1 VSDPAANNLSAPAN
15 VTFRTVRRRLPVSP
29 EAASVARRAVDEL
42 AMGEGAPPEAF
53 LDDLRLLVSEVVTNA
68 VRHSGG
74 TVGDGAE
81 AIELTARAGNGR
93 VRVEVTDPGAGFR
106 YDGPTGTL
114 ETEGGWGLY
123 LVDRLADRWGID
135 DDPTTRVWFEVIDRP
150 VSVARVDEA
159 TLFDAIGAAVI
170 AADPDGTI
178 THWNR
183 GAEMLYGYPRNQTI
197 GRPMTDFLVE
207 PQDADAAARI
217 LDRIRAG
224 EAWGGEWS
232 APRKDG
238 SRIDI
243 VFSNAPVRDDRG
255 RLMGVVGISMDVADR
270 RLAEEELRR
279 SEERLRVALEA
290 GAMGTW
296 EWAIADGTV
305 RWSEA
310 LERIHGL
317 EPGSFG
323 GTFEDYQR
331 DMHPDDRDR
340 VLAAVRQAVEG
351 GDDYEVHYRIVRPD
365 GGERWVSARARVI
378 RDTSGVAQRLVGVC
392 TDVTERTHAEQVLL
406 AEHAIATALARATTV
421 EELSPAVLESLGT
434 SLGWDVGAV
443 HVVDDAGGRL
453 RCVAT
458 WVRPGFDAAEF
469 VAVTS
474 SFAFA
479 PGHGLPGRVW
489 DRAEPIWIDD
499 FAVASGLP
507 RGEVAARASL
517 HAAIGF
523 PIRVGAA
530 VLGVIEL
537 FGHRVRPPDDAVLA
551 LLASVG
557 RQIGLVVAR
566 RRAEE
571 QREELL
577 ERERIAR
584 EAAEEANERLAF
596 LASAGMTFASSLDV
610 ERTLR
615 DLARMCVPRVAD
627 WCAVEV
633 VDDDGV
639 RRQLEVAH
647 SDPAKIALAS
657 EYLERFPADPD
668 SQTGVGNVLRTGQAE
683 IYPEI
688 TDEMLDAG
696 VADGDQRAMLETL
709 GLRSVMIVP
718 LTARNRVLGAITFAN
733 GDSERRFDDQ
743 DLAFVGHLARRA
755 ALSLDN
761 ARLYQDRATIAS
773 TLQKS
778 LLPPT
783 FPDVP
788 RVEVAAV
795 YQAAAIERNEVGG
808 DFYDVFEL
816 SGDTWAATIGDVC
829 GKGVEAAALTG
840 LLRYTLRAE
849 TLHARAPATVL
860 RNLNTTLMR
869 HGTDRFCTVALSFLQ
884 PTPAGVR
891 VTLACAGHPLPFVL
905 RRDGSVE
912 ALGEIGTVL
921 GVLEEID
928 VHDRQAELVPG
939 DALVLFT
946 DGLLDP
952 RRRDPVDEEGLG
964 SRLAGYA
971 GRDAREIADGLAR
984 AVGDPTTAP
993 DDLAIVVLRVRD
1005 A

>member
-1 VSDPAANNLSAPAN
+1 MTNLSAPASA
-15 VTFRTVRRRLPVSP
+15 TFRTVRRKLIASP
-29 EAASVARRAVDEL
+29 EAASLARRAIDEL
-42 AMGEGAPPEAF
+42 DDGDGGMSATL

-68 VRHSGG
+68 VRHA
-74 TVGDGAE
+74 GASAE
-81 AIELTARAGNGR
+81 DEIELTARFGNGR

-106 YDGPTGTL
+106 YDGPSGTL

-123 LVDRLADRWGID
+123 LVDRIAERWGID
-135 DDPTTRVWFEVIDRP
+135 DDPSTRVWFELVDRP
-150 VSVARVDEA
+150 ASVARVDEA
-159 TLFDAIGAAVI
+159 TLFDAIGAAVV
-170 AADPDGTI
+170 ATDPDGTI

-183 GAEMLYGYPRNQTI
+183 GAETLYGYPRNETI
-197 GRPMTDFLVE
+197 GRPMAEFFVE
-207 PQDADAAARI
+207 PDDLQAAERI
-217 LDRIRAG
+217 LERIRSG

-238 SRIDI
+238 SRLDI
-243 VFSNAPVRDDRG
+243 VFSNAPVRDARG

-270 RLAEEELRR
+270 RHAEEELRR

-296 EWAIADGTV
+296 EWAVADGAV

-323 GTFEDYQR
+323 GTFDDYQR

-340 VLAAVRQAVEG
+340 VLAAIRNAVEG
-351 GDDYEVHYRIVRPD
+351 GDDYEVHYRIIRPD
-365 GGERWVSARARVI
+365 GEERWLSARARVL
-378 RDTSGVAQRLVGVC
+378 RDRDGAAERLVGVC
-392 TDVTERTHAEQVLL
+392 TDVTERTHAERLL
-406 AEHAIATALARATTV
+406 VAEHAIATALAQASTL
-421 EELSPAVLESLGT
+421 EEISPAVLEALGT

-443 HVVDDAGGRL
+443 HVVDPHGERL
-453 RCVAT
+453 RCVDT
-458 WVRPGFDAAEF
+458 WVRPGHDAAAF
-469 VAVTS
+469 VATTAEA
-474 SFAFA
+474 AFA
-479 PGHGLPGRVW
+479 PGEGLPGRVW
-489 DRAEPIWIDD
+489 QRAEPVWIDD
-499 FAVASGLP
+499 FATAPGLP
-507 RGEVAARASL
+507 RGAVAARSSL

-523 PIRVGAA
+523 PIRVGDS

-537 FGHRVRPPDDAVLA
+537 FGHEVRPPDDAVLS
-551 LLASVG
+551 LLRSVG

-571 QREELL
+571 ERAELL
-577 ERERIAR
+577 ERERVAR
-584 EAAEEANERLAF
+584 AAAEEANERLAF
-596 LASAGMTFASSLDV
+596 LASAGMTFAGSLDV
-610 ERTLR
+610 ERTLQ

-627 WCAVEV
+627 WCAIEV
-633 VDDDGV
+633 IGDDGG

-647 SDPAKIALAS
+647 ADPAKLELAE
-657 EYLERFPADPD
+657 EYRRRYPPAPD
-668 SQTGVGNVLRTGQAE
+668 ATTGVPNVLRTGQAE

-688 TDEMLDAG
+688 TDEMIDAG
-696 VADGDQRAMLETL
+696 IADPEQRAMAKSL
-709 GLRSVMIVP
+709 GLRSLMIVP
-718 LTARNRVLGAITFAN
+718 LIARNRVLGAITFAN
-733 GDSERRFDDQ
+733 GDGSGRRFDDQ

-761 ARLYQDRATIAS
+761 ARLYEERATIAS

-783 FPDVP
+783 LPEIP
-788 RVEVAAV
+788 RVELAAV

-849 TLHARAPATVL
+849 TLHARAPARVL
-860 RNLNTTLMR
+860 QNLNTALMR
-869 HGTDRFCTVALSFLQ
+869 HGTDRFCTVALGFLR

-891 VTLACAGHPLPFVL
+891 VTIACAGHPLPFVL
-905 RRDGSVE
+905 RRDGRVE
-912 ALGEIGTVL
+912 TLGEIGTVL
-921 GVLEEID
+921 GVLDEVE
-928 VHDRQAELVPG
+928 VHDRSADLEPG

-952 RRRDPVDEEGLG
+952 RRSDPVDEDGLG
-964 SRLAGYA
+964 SRLEGYA
-971 GRDAREIADGLAR
+971 GQGARAIAEGLAR

-993 DDLAIVVLRVRD
+993 DDVAIVVLRVRES
-1005 A
+1005 